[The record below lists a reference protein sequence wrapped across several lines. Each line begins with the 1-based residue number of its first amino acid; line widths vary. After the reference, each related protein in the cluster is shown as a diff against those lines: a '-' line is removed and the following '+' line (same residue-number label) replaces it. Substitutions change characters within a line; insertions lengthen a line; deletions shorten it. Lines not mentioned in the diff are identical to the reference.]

1 MCLCHRF
8 MGSRDLTEKI
18 TRRKEGRV
26 GGGGRG
32 WFSPKKKIL
41 LRAKNFFLLQSTG
54 RRGYYCANYTEIL
67 VSSSSYPS

>member
-1 MCLCHRF
+1 MSSIHGVPRPH
-8 MGSRDLTEKI
+8 GENHQE
-18 TRRKEGRV
+18 EGGEDGR
-26 GGGGRG
+26 GGRG
-32 WFSPKKKIL
+32 GSVRKKIL